1 MNPSATLDSRPASDR
16 VDSIDLLRGLIV
28 VVMLFVNDL
37 ASVGGAPAWLKH
49 VAPPEA
55 DGLTLVDLVFPA
67 FLFIVGLSLPIAL
80 ERRLAAT
87 GPGRVLVHICVRAAS
102 LLLIGVYMV
111 NSEHLPT
118 DAPVYRASWNLLMYS
133 GVILVWLV
141 PRRADPNAAAGAI
154 RRWVGIVILLGVA
167 LWYRN
172 PNLEGWFQ
180 LRPHWWGILGLIG
193 WAYLVSALV
202 YLFLRHNPAAQVGV
216 VGLLYCVY
224 FADQVD
230 FFRALASL
238 DRVVDIGSM
247 LGSLPA
253 ITLTGAIAGRMI
265 LLSAEP
271 STHLRR
277 IGGAWWF
284 GLALATG
291 GVLLHALRELH
302 PMFIVN
308 KNAATPA
315 WCLLSSAYTLWL
327 WAGLH
332 LVTDAAGRG
341 GRPRWVADAGRNAL
355 LAFMAGP
362 ILYAAIE
369 LVSALLGGWHFYAL
383 LGTHFN
389 VGLGRSLVFAL
400 GAAGL
405 IGWLWRRGWTLKL

>member
-1 MNPSATLDSRPASDR
+1 
-16 VDSIDLLRGLIV
+16 
-28 VVMLFVNDL
+28 
-37 ASVGGAPAWLKH
+37 
-49 VAPPEA
+49 
-55 DGLTLVDLVFPA
+55 
-67 FLFIVGLSLPIAL
+67 
-80 ERRLAAT
+80 
-87 GPGRVLVHICVRAAS
+87 
-102 LLLIGVYMV
+102 
-111 NSEHLPT
+111 
-118 DAPVYRASWNLLMYS
+118 
-133 GVILVWLV
+133 VILVWLV
-141 PRRADPNAAAGAI
+141 PRQKEPAASAGAI
-154 RRWVGIVILLGVA
+154 RRWAGIVILLGVA

-172 PNLEGWFQ
+172 PNQEGWLQ

-224 FADQVD
+224 FADGVD
-230 FFRALASL
+230 FFRTLASL
-238 DRVVDIGSM
+238 DRMVDIGSM

-253 ITLTGAIAGRMI
+253 ITLSGAIAGRMI
-265 LLSAEP
+265 LLPTEP

-277 IGGAWWF
+277 IGDAWWF

-315 WCLLSSAYTLWL
+315 WCLLSSACTLWL
-327 WAGLH
+327 WAALH
-332 LVTDAAGRG
+332 LLTDAAGRG

-355 LAFMAGP
+355 LAFIAGP
-362 ILYAAIE
+362 ILYAGIE

-383 LGTHFN
+383 LGTPFN
-389 VGLGRSLVFAL
+389 LGLARSLVFAL
-400 GAAGL
+400 GVAGL

>member
-1 MNPSATLDSRPASDR
+1 LGSHPASDR
-16 VDSIDLLRGLIV
+16 VDSVDLVRGLIV

-37 ASVGGAPAWLKH
+37 ASVSGAPAWLKH

-55 DGLTLVDLVFPA
+55 DGMTLVDLVFPA

-80 ERRLAAT
+80 ERRLNARGL
-87 GPGRVLVHICVRAAS
+87 GPVLVHLVVRAAS

-111 NSEHLPT
+111 NAEQLPA
-118 DAPVYRASWNLLMYS
+118 DAPVYRASWNLLMYT

-141 PRRADPNAAAGAI
+141 PRRANPNAAASAI
-154 RRWVGIVILLGVA
+154 RRWVGIVVLLGAA

-172 PNLEGWFQ
+172 PNQEGWFQ
-180 LRPHWWGILGLIG
+180 LQPHWWGILGLIG

-202 YLFLRHNPAAQVGV
+202 YLLLRHNPAAQVGV

-224 FADQVD
+224 FADQVE

-238 DRVVDIGSM
+238 DRVVDLGSM

-265 LLSAEP
+265 LFPTEP
-271 STHLRR
+271 SSHLRR
-277 IGGAWWF
+277 IVGAWWF
-284 GLALATG
+284 GLALATAG
-291 GVLLHALRELH
+291 LLLHALRELH

-327 WAGLH
+327 WAGIH

-355 LAFMAGP
+355 SAFMAGP
-362 ILYAAIE
+362 ILYAVIE

-389 VGLGRSLVFAL
+389 VGLGRSLAFAL
-400 GAAGL
+400 GTAGL